1 MSYASSHFES
11 RSVKISARRSRVLSR
26 PSRDFGSTAVVL
38 LSGGVAPTDPRV
50 ANALAA
56 MQSFFNV
63 DLVMMTCWFKEVRKN
78 YFIPPEYE
86 LHAPL
91 PGERPYDVFPSG
103 FSLLT
108 NALEASLRFPLHL
121 VIEACLEGWQI
132 SPFQMAPNSW
142 HYMVA
147 FLWEYYGSGVMTTR
161 DLFMAY
167 FCLSRGQAR
176 YYLTTR
182 VGFRVGGAPSS
193 NKGWKSHF
201 FFISCRRGWC
211 FPTEW
216 TSQTGNNSVPV
227 LSTDE
232 TELVEILRGI
242 LSASKGV
249 KDMNEAWLVEA
260 GLSPAPPGM
269 FFLFVYHAECVF
281 LIVPYHVE
289 MFNLGKMKFGGE
301 TGNGSTVPSTTDAF
315 ASVVVAGFLAEKH
328 PSIDEGSSMRK
339 RNRRETSKQLADA
352 SGSTTRVPVEK
363 GKESV
368 VIEEAPERGHTLHEL
383 CEVED
388 RAGVKHFATVI
399 TRLKVAEGEA
409 PLMSSSLAPSLTESM
424 MRVGCLDGA
433 RNDRAHIEG
442 DMLSLIEETTLLEV
456 EGPRVVA
463 AYKASRGFES
473 GLGKMGR
480 VSYEFEHR
488 VALERLRGKHPEIEV
503 EQDPFAECPEDANVE
518 MDLSQPFNDSTPSK

>member
-142 HYMVA
+142 RYIVA

-161 DLFMAY
+161 DLFMAC
-167 FCLSRGQAR
+167 FCLSRGQAK

-216 TSQTGNNSVPV
+216 TSRTGNNSVPA
-227 LSTDE
+227 LSANE

-249 KDMNEAWLVEA
+249 KDMNEAWLVKA
-260 GLSPAPPGM
+260 AFSPTPRDGQRIDDPIG
-269 FFLFVYHAECVF
+269 
-281 LIVPYHVE
+281 
-289 MFNLGKMKFGGE
+289 
-301 TGNGSTVPSTTDAF
+301 DAF

-388 RAGVKHFATVI
+388 RAGVKYFATII

-409 PLMSSSLAPSLTESM
+409 PLMSRWSTISRSSYFWTEDPLSESICGGALHPALAKQVYECSYDELM
-424 MRVGCLDGA
+424 NRADNLDGA

-480 VSYEFEHR
+480 VSYEFKHR
-488 VALERLRGKHPEIEV
+488 VALERLRGKLMEIEV
-503 EQDPFAECPEDANVE
+503 EQDPFAEFPEDANVE
-518 MDLSQPFNDSTPSK
+518 MDLSQPFDDSTPSKK